1 MRIIEHFDNAVR
13 FYPNNLAFVDVGNDA
28 GALTYA
34 QAANVTQAIAG
45 AITHNGFNEGG
56 HVGILAPNCSVAF
69 LALLGV
75 FRARCVWLPV
85 NPRNTV
91 AANAELFSDFDG
103 ELLLFHSVY
112 AKEAA
117 QLKASCPGLREL
129 VCIDGDCGVGISL
142 AAWSEGAPPSYTPE
156 PGSGS
161 LDDIFALYPTGG
173 TTGRSKGVMITHRN
187 VHTFFS
193 NFYAHFSYHDDTRHL
208 VVAPMTHTAG
218 LSGCLHF
225 ARGGTN
231 VIMAVAQPEAIVD
244 AIERYRVTH
253 LFLPP
258 TVLYMLLAL
267 PEIRQRDF
275 SSLKHFLVGAAP
287 TSLEKL
293 KEAVQVFG
301 PVMSE
306 AFGQS
311 EAPAAITAKA
321 PWDYLQADGSINEAR
336 LQSIGR
342 PCVLNS
348 VAILDDEGV
357 EVARGEAGEV
367 CIRGDLVTPGYYKN
381 AQATAEVRTH
391 GWHHTGDVGV
401 MSEDGYITIVDRKK
415 DMIITGGFNVYP
427 NEIEQVLT
435 GHEAVQDCSV
445 IGIPDEKWGEA
456 VKAIVQ
462 LKPGKVCAEEDLIA
476 LVKERLGSVK
486 TPKSVDFIEQ
496 LPRSPAGKVLKTELR
511 KAYWSDKARAVN

>member
-1 MRIIEHFDNAVR
+1 M
-13 FYPNNLAFVDVGNDA
+13 
-28 GALTYA
+28 
-34 QAANVTQAIAG
+34 
-45 AITHNGFNEGG
+45 
-56 HVGILAPNCSVAF
+56 
-69 LALLGV
+69 
-75 FRARCVWLPV
+75 
-85 NPRNTV
+85 
-91 AANAELFSDFDG
+91 
-103 ELLLFHSVY
+103 
-112 AKEAA
+112 
-117 QLKASCPGLREL
+117 
-129 VCIDGDCGVGISL
+129 
-142 AAWSEGAPPSYTPE
+142 
-156 PGSGS
+156 
-161 LDDIFALYPTGG
+161 
-173 TTGRSKGVMITHRN
+173 
-187 VHTFFS
+187 
-193 NFYAHFSYHDDTRHL
+193 
-208 VVAPMTHTAG
+208 
-218 LSGCLHF
+218 
-225 ARGGTN
+225 
-231 VIMAVAQPEAIVD
+231 
-244 AIERYRVTH
+244 
-253 LFLPP
+253 
-258 TVLYMLLAL
+258 
-267 PEIRQRDF
+267 
-275 SSLKHFLVGAAP
+275 
-287 TSLEKL
+287 
-293 KEAVQVFG
+293 
-301 PVMSE
+301 
-306 AFGQS
+306 
-311 EAPAAITAKA
+311 
-321 PWDYLQADGSINEAR
+321 
-336 LQSIGR
+336 
-342 PCVLNS
+342 LNS